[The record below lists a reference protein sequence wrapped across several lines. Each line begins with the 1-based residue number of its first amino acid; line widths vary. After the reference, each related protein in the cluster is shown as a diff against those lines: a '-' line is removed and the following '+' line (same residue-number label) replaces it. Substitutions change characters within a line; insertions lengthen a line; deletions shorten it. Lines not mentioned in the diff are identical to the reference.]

1 MPQVSSKHINQLV
14 KTRKNIFGTLDI
26 NPRNFYFETQDRG
39 EKVYIK
45 ARAHPFI
52 NIGWVLNTAFL
63 MVIPFI
69 IWYIYLILPVDLR
82 IVGEVSPFLVIVI
95 FSIYYSIIFT
105 MTFFNFLDWYYDLYL
120 VTNIRIINIQ
130 FDPLKQHRISEA
142 KLEHIEHVDESVI
155 GFFPSIFDY
164 GDVKVST
171 AARRG
176 MFIFRAVP
184 DPAWF
189 RDVIMDLSRYI
200 RGE

>member
-1 MPQVSSKHINQLV
+1 MPQVSTKHINELV
-14 KTRKNIFGTLDI
+14 KTRKNMFGTLDI
-26 NPRNFYFETQDRG
+26 NPKNFYFETQDRG

-52 NIGWVLNTAFL
+52 NFGWVMNSSFL
-63 MVIPFI
+63 LVLPLFV
-69 IWYIYLILPVDLR
+69 WYFLSILPIDLS
-82 IVGEVSPFLVIVI
+82 IFGHISFYSIIVI
-95 FSIYYSIIFT
+95 LSIYYSIAIS
-105 MTFFNFLDWYYDLYL
+105 MMFFNFLDWYYDLYL

-142 KLEHIEHVDESVI
+142 KLEHIEHVDESMV
-155 GFFPSIFDY
+155 GFFPSILNY

-200 RGE
+200 KGE